1 MLITKIKN
9 TIKKYLPKILRILS
23 CIILDCIKYIP
34 FISVRKIRNF
44 CYRFVLKEMGKDCN
58 ICEAVTIN
66 YPKNVSLGKRVSIHP
81 YTMISAN
88 GGITIGD
95 NVGISS
101 NCAIAA
107 GTHIDSN
114 TDLPIKGQGM
124 TEDHIFID
132 EDVMMGPNVTIVGNT
147 IIGKG
152 CVIRAGAVVS
162 GEIPPYSIVVG
173 NPGRVA
179 FNRKTRSLTKDK
191 K

>member
-1 MLITKIKN
+1 MVNTKIKN
-9 TIKKYLPKILRILS
+9 TLIKYLTKVLRIFS
-23 CIILDCIKYIP
+23 CIIIDCIKYIP

-44 CYRFVLKEMGKDCN
+44 CYRFALKEMGKDCN

-66 YPKNVSLGKRVSIHP
+66 YPRNVSLGKRVSIHP
-81 YTMISAN
+81 NTMISAF